1 MTLFTFDQ
9 LHAARDLVHRHMPP
23 TPQYAWPLLA
33 ERLGTELWVKHE
45 NHTPTG
51 AFKVRGGLVYLD
63 ELTRSQPDCPGIITS
78 TRGNHGQSIPFAARA
93 FGLPVTVL
101 CPTDNSKEKIRAMR
115 AWGAEV
121 ELFGTDYEASRQ
133 ETVRRAEEL
142 GLHIV
147 GPFHEPL
154 VRGVATY
161 ALELFQ
167 AAPDLDV
174 VYVPIGMG
182 SGCCGLITVRD
193 LLGLKT
199 EIVGVVSA
207 GADCYAQ
214 SFEAGRVIATNA
226 TDTVLADGMDCRSPW
241 EQPVEIIHAGAA
253 RVVRVTED
261 EIAEAM
267 RAYYTDTHNVAEG
280 AGAAPLAA
288 ALQERDLLAGQK
300 VGVILSGG
308 NVDSELFVEVLSGR
322 TPRRGFAPDRVDR
335 AVR

>member
-1 MTLFTFDQ
+1 MTLFTLDQ
-9 LHAARDLVHRHMPP
+9 LHSARDLVYRHMPP

-33 ERLGTELWVKHE
+33 RRLGTEVVVKHE

-51 AFKVRGGLVYLD
+51 AFKVRGGLIYLD
-63 ELTRSQPDCPGIITS
+63 ELTRTQPDCPGIITS

-101 CPTDNSKEKIRAMR
+101 CPTDNSTEKVRAMR

-121 ELFGTDYEASRQ
+121 ELYGEDYEESRQ
-133 ETVRRAEEL
+133 ETVRRADEQ

-161 ALELFQ
+161 ALELFA

-207 GADCYAQ
+207 GADCYAR
-214 SFEAGRVIATNA
+214 SFEAGRVIATNR
-226 TDTVLADGMDCRSPW
+226 TDTLLGDGMDCRAPW
-241 EQPVEIIHAGAA
+241 EQPVEIINKGAA
-253 RVVRVTED
+253 RMVRVTDD

-267 RAYYTDTHNVAEG
+267 RAYYTDSHNVAEG

-288 ALQERDLLAGQK
+288 ALQERGQLVGRK

-308 NVDSELFVEVLSGR
+308 NVDKELFAAVLTGR
-322 TPRRGFAPDRVDR
+322 TP
-335 AVR
+335 VRQTG

>member
-1 MTLFTFDQ
+1 MTLFTLDQ
-9 LHAARDLVHRHMPP
+9 LHAARDLVYRHMPP

-45 NHTPTG
+45 NHTPIG

-63 ELTRSQPDCPGIITS
+63 ELSRAEPDCPGIITS

-101 CPTDNSKEKIRAMR
+101 CPKNNSVEKIRAMR

-121 ELFGTDYEASRQ
+121 ELFGDDYEEARQ
-133 ETVRRAEEL
+133 ETVRRAEDQ

-161 ALELFQ
+161 ALELFE
-167 AAPDLDV
+167 AVTDLDT

-182 SGCCGLITVRD
+182 SGICGLITVRD

-199 EIVGVVSA
+199 EIVGVVSE
-207 GADCYAQ
+207 GADAYAL
-214 SFEAGRVIATNA
+214 SYEAGKIVPTNT
-226 TDTVLADGMDCRSPW
+226 TDTVLGDGMDCRSPW
-241 EQPVEIIHAGAA
+241 EEPVAIINNGAA
-253 RVVRVTED
+253 RVVRVSD
-261 EIAEAM
+261 AELADAM

-288 ALQERDLLAGQK
+288 ALKERDLNAGRK

-308 NVDSELFVEVLSGR
+308 NVDAELFVRVLTGE
-322 TPRRGFAPDRVDR
+322 TPARSA
-335 AVR
+335 A